1 MLPALLKPQPGSLGL
16 VSHWQGLLLYRLS
29 LVLLVLQAGLFPK
42 LLVARLVP

>member
-16 VSHWQGLLLYRLS
+16 VFHWQVLLLYLLS

-42 LLVARLVP
+42 LLVALLAP

>member
-16 VSHWQGLLLYRLS
+16 VSHWRVLLPYLLS

-42 LLVARLVP
+42 PLVALLAP